1 VTVDLDGHIMHGE
14 HDSLSEADV
23 HALAYRR
30 YMAVGACIHVEPIFI
45 NTLHAL
51 NRTVP
56 NILGNF
62 VYLFGGRGL
71 TSGPSLRNGTSNFAS
86 ASLDAMGDRFGVV
99 WKNHGVSYV
108 GDNLEVAL
116 DRCVAA
122 EQAAR
127 VYYLAL
133 ALQIGEPDMV
143 PGEVQNETVEVA
155 RASGWS
161 EAV

>member
-1 VTVDLDGHIMHGE
+1 MFC
-14 HDSLSEADV
+14 A
-23 HALAYRR
+23 
-30 YMAVGACIHVEPIFI
+30 
-45 NTLHAL
+45 
-51 NRTVP
+51 
-56 NILGNF
+56 
-62 VYLFGGRGL
+62 
-71 TSGPSLRNGTSNFAS
+71 
-86 ASLDAMGDRFGVV
+86 
-99 WKNHGVSYV
+99 
-108 GDNLEVAL
+108 GDNLELAL

-143 PGEVQNETVEVA
+143 PGEVQNEMVEVA